1 MKAPAAERRKA
12 SENGNL
18 ALRMASL
25 SPRRQQIIRP
35 VLANPRQ
42 FVLLSVRG
50 LADALKS
57 DAATVVRIVRGMGF
71 ENYRAFQHHL
81 HEASIAYAT
90 SLDTM
95 QSTPARKN
103 GAAAI
108 IRESCDHDLKNLAA
122 LRRSMDPQA
131 IEDVARRLYMARR
144 VLVIGGDAATS
155 LVLFLEY
162 NLMLLG
168 LPAIAGTGHGRIFHL
183 TRTANKSDIAIGIS
197 FRRGLRMTVEG
208 VERAHAKGAYCVGI
222 ADSLLSPIVR
232 IANTSF
238 IASVET
244 PSFGVSYV
252 APMAFLNALIAAC
265 ASLQRSRTL
274 ALLRDVDE
282 EQRHGSRWYIDN
294 SMR

>member
-1 MKAPAAERRKA
+1 MKTAAPERKKA

-18 ALRMASL
+18 ALRMAKL
-25 SPRRQQIIRP
+25 STRRQQIIRP

-42 FVLLSVRG
+42 YVLLSVRD
-50 LADALKS
+50 LADALET

-81 HEASIAYAT
+81 HEVSIAYAT

-95 QSTPARKN
+95 QSAPARKD
-103 GAAAI
+103 GSGAI
-108 IRESCDHDLKNLAA
+108 IRESCEQDLKNVGA
-122 LRRSMDPQA
+122 LVNSMDPQA
-131 IEDVARRLYMARR
+131 IEDLARRIYSARR
-144 VLVIGGDAATS
+144 VLVVGGDAATS

-168 LPAIAGTGHGRIFHL
+168 LPAIAATGHGRIFHL
-183 TRTANKSDIAIGIS
+183 TRTANKSDIAIAIS

-208 VERAHAKGAYCVGI
+208 LGRAMTNGAYGVGL

-232 IANTSF
+232 LANMSF

-252 APMAFLNALIAAC
+252 APMACLNALVAAC

-282 EQRHGSRWYIDN
+282 EQRHGSRWFVD
-294 SMR
+294 SSLR